1 MFSLTEP
8 QKNVIETDQFFKNT
22 SISNIG
28 GYSRF
33 FDRVDLE
40 LMKKAINKLIENAD
54 GLRLRLKNDNGEVSQ
69 YIEPYKKEE
78 IEIVK
83 LHGEDP
89 IVQCE
94 KWMRKPFSFTSKLYD
109 FKLV

>member
-33 FDRVDLE
+33 FDRVDIGTIE
-40 LMKKAINKLIENAD
+40 QIN
-54 GLRLRLKNDNGEVSQ
+54 
-69 YIEPYKKEE
+69 
-78 IEIVK
+78 
-83 LHGEDP
+83 
-89 IVQCE
+89 
-94 KWMRKPFSFTSKLYD
+94 
-109 FKLV
+109 